1 MGRGEPDAVSQLLT
15 YQLRERQ
22 VVNPCFD
29 PFKRRHFVLQLRSYD
44 PTFFQSFGHVS
55 ADLFQA
61 RSATWRTDVF
71 KPWDYFAIF
80 RDAFRHLSEHL
91 SPLRLLAC
99 PLQLLHSSRHG
110 IARIR
115 SLLPDLEG
123 SALLTTFNVKVS
135 SSSVSAKS
143 IALFTGVID
152 VIDQTSKS
160 LCYFVRRADFQMEGF
175 SPLERNRSVRED
187 RALTPAQLY
196 FNNNTKPPY
205 LKRS

>member
-1 MGRGEPDAVSQLLT
+1 M
-15 YQLRERQ
+15 
-22 VVNPCFD
+22 
-29 PFKRRHFVLQLRSYD
+29 
-44 PTFFQSFGHVS
+44 
-55 ADLFQA
+55 
-61 RSATWRTDVF
+61 
-71 KPWDYFAIF
+71 
-80 RDAFRHLSEHL
+80 
-91 SPLRLLAC
+91 RLLAC

-160 LCYFVRRADFQMEGF
+160 LCYFINVALISKWKASLLSKGIVRFEKIAR
-175 SPLERNRSVRED
+175 
-187 RALTPAQLY
+187 
-196 FNNNTKPPY
+196 
-205 LKRS
+205 